1 MNKRKIKKKFHLTCK
16 EFKFMTMNNPNIFK
30 NISRCLYSFFICVSL
45 PYRLCFVKG
54 KRVSR
59 EEYDA
64 FTEKIENNT
73 SHEQKKIK
81 EKVPFNM

>member
-1 MNKRKIKKKFHLTCK
+1 MNKRKVKKKFHLTCK

-54 KRVSR
+54 RRVTK
-59 EEYDA
+59 EEYYNFLDE
-64 FTEKIENNT
+64 FESKQI
-73 SHEQKKIK
+73 
-81 EKVPFNM
+81 

>member
-1 MNKRKIKKKFHLTCK
+1 MNKRKIKKKFNLTNR

-64 FTEKIENNT
+64 FTEKLEKEN
-73 SHEQKKIK
+73 IK
-81 EKVPFNM
+81 EMQ